1 MVVEAAGLRPQGPR
15 GQRAEEEEE
24 EEEEEEV
31 LGEAL
36 VGVLGEVPTK
46 VLGISLTDACKT
58 VPAEAV
64 DRKMQRLAAW
74 VGLTV

>member
-24 EEEEEEV
+24 EEEV

-36 VGVLGEVPTK
+36 VEVLGEVPTK

-58 VPAEAV
+58 VPDEAA

>member
-31 LGEAL
+31 LGE
-36 VGVLGEVPTK
+36 VPTK
-46 VLGISLTDACKT
+46 VLGISLTDASKT

>member
-1 MVVEAAGLRPQGPR
+1 MVVEAAGLRPQVPR

-36 VGVLGEVPTK
+36 VEVPTK

>member
-24 EEEEEEV
+24 V

-36 VGVLGEVPTK
+36 VEVLGEVPTK